1 MNKDIP
7 QYTNIGYTG
16 TGYLVIRASTA
27 SSAIPL
33 EGALVTVRG
42 NQPNFSSVIV
52 ELTTEQ
58 NGLTPKISL
67 AAPPQGNSMSP
78 GLENPFATY
87 NVDVRLNG
95 YFPATAQQ
103 VPVFDGI
110 TSVQPINLIPLP
122 KNGAPDR
129 YDPYSQR
136 VSDSEP
142 PNL

>member
-1 MNKDIP
+1 MNRDIP

-33 EGALVTVRG
+33 EGASVTVRG
-42 NQPNFSSVIV
+42 NQPNFSAVIV
-52 ELTTEQ
+52 ELTTER

-67 AAPPQGNSMSP
+67 AAPPRGNSTSP
-78 GLENPFATY
+78 GMENPFATY
-87 NVDVRLNG
+87 NVDVQLDG

-103 VPVFDGI
+103 VPIFDGI

-122 KNGAPDR
+122 KNGTTDR
-129 YDPYSQR
+129 YDLDSQR
-136 VSDSEP
+136 VTDSEP